1 MEPANAG
8 SFFHPSKLDVRP
20 DAVCIRPDKKG
31 KRKNMRNYAVIPNQL
46 ILDSRLRPSTRRVAV
61 TLYAYRG
68 RDNVLCKSMKVLTKL
83 CHCCRKTLL
92 QALEQLEEL
101 RYLKRRHR
109 CRWSQRLKRPI
120 YKANRYYLHVDLS
133 QDYTLMPRSILR
145 IDVTHTQFSVYLLLM
160 ARQGQSSH
168 SYPSLRR
175 ISATL
180 WIAKSTVCLA
190 VAVLVHGQFIARNHC
205 RTRMGCYSCN
215 CYYLIVIQEVRQ
227 SSESLTTAYHAS
239 ANMASPG
246 GGPIFSTV
254 MSINNIT

>member
-1 MEPANAG
+1 
-8 SFFHPSKLDVRP
+8 
-20 DAVCIRPDKKG
+20 
-31 KRKNMRNYAVIPNQL
+31 MRDYAVIPNKL

-61 TLYAYRG
+61 TLFAYRG
-68 RDNVLCKSMKVLTKL
+68 RGNVLCKSMKVLTKL
-83 CHCCRKTLL
+83 CHCCRRTLL

-101 RYLKRRHR
+101 HYLKRRHR

-133 QDYTLMPRSILR
+133 QGYTLVPRSALR

-205 RTRMGCYSCN
+205 RSRRGCYSCN
-215 CYYLIVIQEVRQ
+215 CYYLIVIQAVGQ
-227 SSESLTTAYHAS
+227 PLESLTTAYHVS
-239 ANMASPG
+239 LKLTSPG
-246 GGPIFSTV
+246 GGPIFNTV
-254 MSINNIT
+254 SGSNNIT